1 MSLAKTKAA
10 IIDALNRCMPAARD
24 AKLGTKLDQVIA
36 AANAVQTDYAALR
49 TAYNALQADLAAHR
63 TAYAA
68 LVTKLNADAGVTDV
82 DYAAPAALT
91 SAQAGA
97 ATSGQVTDI
106 GLA

>member
-1 MSLAKTKAA
+1 MSFTKTKAA

-36 AANAVQTDYAALR
+36 AC
-49 TAYNALQADLAAHR
+49 NALQADAVTHR

-68 LVTKLNADAGVTDV
+68 LVTKLNADAGVTDTN
-82 DYAAPAALT
+82 YAAPAALT
-91 SAQAGA
+91 SAQ
-97 ATSGQVTDI
+97 VTDI